1 MGKKY
6 LKYANEET
14 KNVNDMNARV
24 IDFIND
30 IINTAPQ
37 GNKDALIDY
46 IVERYGLTQ
55 DRKVYYC
62 GYFAVRI
69 SYSRNRSFSNTV
81 LSLSALQKYDKIPFL
96 VVLVHGD
103 GNNEVYLANT
113 TFLSRISHSS
123 RNLSINN
130 IRGSF
135 NGCDIIKEYGGI
147 KNSPENF
154 NDLFAI
160 HEGLDWI
167 DNLKRLVD
175 ASSNIQSRSQKFQPN
190 DEQKSYLMESVHRAQ
205 DFISSANFCIL
216 NDDLNERCN
225 KCREAIL
232 VASHIENVNL
242 RGRIIEYLITT
253 DDNQREKI
261 MIQLQDCAQSLPEID
276 THDDLGDY
284 VRVFDDG
291 TTYTDIK
298 TRL

>member
-1 MGKKY
+1 
-6 LKYANEET
+6 
-14 KNVNDMNARV
+14 MNARV

-81 LSLSALQKYDKIPFL
+81 LSLSALQKYDKIPFF

-216 NDDLNERCN
+216 MMISMNDV
-225 KCREAIL
+225 I
-232 VASHIENVNL
+232 NVVKPYWL
-242 RGRIIEYLITT
+242 HRTL
-253 DDNQREKI
+253 K
-261 MIQLQDCAQSLPEID
+261 M
-276 THDDLGDY
+276 
-284 VRVFDDG
+284 
-291 TTYTDIK
+291 
-298 TRL
+298 